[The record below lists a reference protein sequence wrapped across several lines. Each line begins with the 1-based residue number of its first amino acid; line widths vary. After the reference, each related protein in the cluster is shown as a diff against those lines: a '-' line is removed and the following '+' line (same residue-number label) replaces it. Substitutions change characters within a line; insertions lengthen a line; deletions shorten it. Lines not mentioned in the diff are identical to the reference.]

1 MQRRTMMLAGVALL
15 SVTGPVF
22 AQSTQKTVRIGM
34 LVGDLTAP
42 HEEQALLE
50 GLREQGLVEGKN
62 LIIER
67 RAGAGSLHLVPGYA
81 RELAAMNLD
90 AVISTCTPTTLVAQQ
105 AFGSTPSS
113 TPIVMAAVAD
123 PVAQRLIDSL
133 ARPGANVTGLASQ
146 AVETLSKMLSQFALV
161 LPDGATVAV
170 LVDASS
176 NVHPRMWQALQPL
189 AERLKLRLVQIQ
201 SGRKPGQAPL
211 PDAFDAMVR
220 QKVDGVFVLP
230 DEPFFFARRTEIV
243 ALAARHR
250 IPAFYGLREF
260 VDAGGLMSYG
270 ESMVAAY
277 RSVGGYIG
285 KIVAGTKPGDLP
297 VSQPTVFELV
307 VNLKTARAL
316 GIGVPQELLL
326 SANAVIQ

>member
-1 MQRRTMMLAGVALL
+1 MQRRSMILSGVSLL
-15 SVTGPVF
+15 SAAGPVF
-22 AQSTQKTVRIGM
+22 AQSAPKMVRIGI
-34 LVGDLTAP
+34 LVGDTTAP

-67 RAGAGSLHLVPGYA
+67 RSGDGRLQLVPGYA
-81 RELAAMNLD
+81 RELAAMKLD
-90 AVISTCTPTTLVAQQ
+90 AVIATCTPTTLLAQQ
-105 AFGSTPSS
+105 AFGSAPDS

-123 PVAQRLIDSL
+123 PVAQRLIHSL

-146 AVETLSKMLSQFALV
+146 AVETMPKMLSLFGLV
-161 LPDGATVAV
+161 LPAGATVAV
-170 LVDASS
+170 LADASS
-176 NVHPRMWQALQPL
+176 NVHPHMWQALLPL
-189 AERLKLRLVQIQ
+189 AERLNLRLVQIR
-201 SGRKPGQAPL
+201 SGRKPGQASL
-211 PDAFDAMVR
+211 PDAFEAMVR
-220 QKVDGVFVLP
+220 QKADGVFVLP
-230 DEPFFFARRTEIV
+230 DEPFFFARRVEIV

-277 RSVGGYIG
+277 RGVGGYIG
-285 KIVAGTKPGDLP
+285 KIVAGTKPVDLP
-297 VSQPTVFELV
+297 VTQPTVFELV

-316 GIGVPQELLL
+316 GIAISQELLL